1 MDKEFLE
8 EIKERVEQGDEFWEN
23 FLRRDTDE
31 MLYDL
36 KTPCED
42 CPFRKDV
49 RFHEGIY
56 DALKDYEEHIP
67 KGNLIHTCHKTD
79 KRADGYQENYKKDKP
94 QHCAGLLIMLEKMGI
109 PNTLMEYKEALNEK
123 IEGLDMEAPV
133 FNTLKEMRETYEL
146 MKPRYARKT
155 FTTEGGVTVS
165 MSFVRD

>member
-1 MDKEFLE
+1 
-8 EIKERVEQGDEFWEN
+8 
-23 FLRRDTDE
+23 
-31 MLYDL
+31 
-36 KTPCED
+36 
-42 CPFRKDV
+42 
-49 RFHEGIY
+49 
-56 DALKDYEEHIP
+56 
-67 KGNLIHTCHKTD
+67 
-79 KRADGYQENYKKDKP
+79 
-94 QHCAGLLIMLEKMGI
+94 MGI